1 MPDTRHRRPEWFSLL
16 AVAFETFNQRGIPS
30 IFLRYPD
37 YIYADIFKSWCEQ
50 NDINFYKR
58 KGKRTRKRIMRNFK
72 RDMRHLSRLYHAGAI
87 TPHYYTEHH
96 LINVKKMIKIS
107 NILDDFHNFQVDLTV
122 TLLNGV
128 QYNDVV
134 VGNVRM
140 HDVFSKIKNNA
151 NITDNAKFYIIDGIN
166 NQWFG
171 NDDGSI
177 YIDPNCG
184 LVPLMTNCCSN
195 LYKLNLGV
203 VM

>member
-1 MPDTRHRRPEWFSLL
+1 MNTHRNPQWLSLASRAFTTFS
-16 AVAFETFNQRGIPS
+16 QPGIPS

-37 YIYADIFKSWCEQ
+37 YIYADIFKNWCEQ

-87 TPHYYTEHH
+87 TPHYQNYQIRN
-96 LINVKKMIKIS
+96 LNVKMMEKIS

-122 TLLNGV
+122 TLLNGD

-140 HDVFSKIKNNA
+140 HEVFSKIRKNVNISDNA
-151 NITDNAKFYIIDGIN
+151 NFYIIDGVN
-166 NQWFG
+166 NEYL
-171 NDDGSI
+171 NTDGSI
-177 YIDPNCG
+177 YIASECS
-184 LVPLMTNCCSN
+184 LISLLRNCCPN
-195 LYKLNLGV
+195 YYELNLGV
-203 VM
+203 IV